1 MTSKLSGKD
10 VIPLIA
16 GIYAALSPLWTTA
29 TTRSGWTVAVLGVVT
44 ALAALAVLLRPL
56 TIPFEGFLA
65 AVGAVFFVSPWVMG
79 FGGMHPM
86 AWTAWIV
93 GAVTFFVGL
102 GDFVWDR
109 ENHSFMV
116 HMRH

>member
-1 MTSKLSGKD
+1 MSQKLSGKD
-10 VIPLIA
+10 LVPLIA
-16 GIYAALSPLWTTA
+16 GTYAFLSPLWTTA
-29 TTRSGWTVAVLGVVT
+29 TTRSGWTVVVLGVVT

-56 TIPFEGFLA
+56 TIPFEGFLT
-65 AVGAVFFVSPWVMG
+65 AVGAVFFLSPWVMG
-79 FGGMHPM
+79 FAGMHPM

-109 ENHSFMV
+109 ENRGFMA
-116 HMRH
+116 HLRH